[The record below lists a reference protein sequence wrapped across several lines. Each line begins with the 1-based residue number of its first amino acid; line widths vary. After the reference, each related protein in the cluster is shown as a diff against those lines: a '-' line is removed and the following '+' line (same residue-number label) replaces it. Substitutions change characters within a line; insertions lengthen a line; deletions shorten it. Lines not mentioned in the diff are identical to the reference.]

1 MISILIFNIH
11 LVYSWSPQ
19 ESMAYPV
26 FDTIDG
32 IVTSNKLG
40 VRNTKAIQRPKKVG
54 IYYQDTSCLVPRK
67 VEPL

>member
-1 MISILIFNIH
+1 
-11 LVYSWSPQ
+11 
-19 ESMAYPV
+19 MAYPV